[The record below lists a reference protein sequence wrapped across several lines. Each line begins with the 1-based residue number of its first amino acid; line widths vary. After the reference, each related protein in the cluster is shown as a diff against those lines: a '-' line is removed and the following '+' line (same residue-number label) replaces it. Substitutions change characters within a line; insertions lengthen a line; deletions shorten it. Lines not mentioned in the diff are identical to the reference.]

1 MGRAKKLVCCSIAIT
16 LAVALLALRTTL
28 GERTANDGG
37 GGDWSH
43 RLRRPWFHYES
54 GYLYIA
60 DAYMG
65 PMRVGPGG
73 YLYMRRQCSPWAL
86 TVCPLASQMELS
98 LIRG

>member
-1 MGRAKKLVCCSIAIT
+1 MGRAKTLVLLAIT
-16 LAVALLALRTTL
+16 LPVVLLALCATL
-28 GERTANDGG
+28 GDTTTDDGG
-37 GGDWSH
+37 GGGRSH
-43 RLRRPWFHYES
+43 HLRRPRFHYES

-73 YLYMRRQCSPWAL
+73 YLYMRRQCSPWVL
-86 TVCPLASQMELS
+86 TICPLASQMELS